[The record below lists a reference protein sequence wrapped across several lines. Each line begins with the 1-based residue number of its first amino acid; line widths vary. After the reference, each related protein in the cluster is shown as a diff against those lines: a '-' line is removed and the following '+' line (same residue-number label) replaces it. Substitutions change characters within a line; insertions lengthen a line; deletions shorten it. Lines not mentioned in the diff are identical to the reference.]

1 MLAAFKDQAFRQGF
15 RDGLRS
21 IVTGR
26 CEVPHRVIRRE
37 VGSPATDRV
46 ARYRDMEA
54 FAADVRRGQR
64 DVIRT

>member
-1 MLAAFKDQAFRQGF
+1 MITVFKDQAFARGF

-26 CEVPHRVIRRE
+26 CEMPHRVPRRE

-46 ARYRDMEA
+46 ARFRDMEM
-54 FAADVRRGQR
+54 FGADVRRGQR
-64 DVIRT
+64 HGAHE